1 MAEIKYAKSYVITNK
16 LKAVET
22 QDTVWNTGL
31 CACGNPHID
40 EDVANSGKSTI
51 SDSTEIFPKINKS
64 QVSVAIYGNKN
75 QFVTLNPGD
84 KITVNA
90 ETDEA
95 AQFYLA
101 QAVEGVVEVKDA
113 SAVAASVSE
122 TPEDTG
128 VSQTSETPIEDNP
141 EASV

>member
-1 MAEIKYAKSYVITNK
+1 MAEITYAKSYVITNK

-31 CACGNPHID
+31 CACGTPHID
-40 EDVANSGKSTI
+40 EVAANSGKSTI
-51 SDSTEIFPKINKS
+51 LDSTEILPKINKS

-84 KITVNA
+84 KVTVNA
-90 ETDEA
+90 ETNEA

-113 SAVAASVSE
+113 STLSARASE
-122 TPEDTG
+122 TTEDVPSDDPG
-128 VSQTSETPIEDNP
+128 VTE
-141 EASV
+141 